1 MFGYTPFEHWG
12 TSLSAAGVLTVSN
25 STNIGNFEPFNLR
38 LRENL
43 TASITGSPVLYQAT
57 INGAA
62 VYLKSAYGTYIPTN
76 RLRARVNYTG
86 RYIVPETGD
95 PYIVLLNVPV
105 ASTDTSLSPTEAAAS
120 TSDDDGE

>member
-1 MFGYTPFEHWG
+1 MFGYAPFEHLG
-12 TSLSAAGVLTVSN
+12 TALTEAGVLTVTN
-25 STNIGNFEPFNLR
+25 STNIGNFEPFTLR

-43 TASITGSPVLYQAT
+43 TASITAAPVLYQAT

-62 VYLKSAYGTYIPTN
+62 VYLKSAFGTYIPTN
-76 RLRARVNYTG
+76 RLCARVVYRG

-105 ASTDTSLSPTEAAAS
+105 ASTDTSLVPTTTEA
-120 TSDDDGE
+120 TNDGE